1 MKNYRQRVNETIGN
15 NMVNAVPAYLKKQ
28 SKNIHTAHSS
38 YTPSIHSVILTK
50 QQIIFHFL
58 YFNAILYIFYCCLCN
73 ECASVLCVCGWI
85 SFLAQFFPLDFLLIL
100 LDVFFFSF
108 LHFQIDY
115 MSVLCDTK
123 YTYIGVYTLH
133 SVHIIIIDQLSKM
146 KTTWKLF
153 YTMKQLFLFS
163 LLSK

>member
-38 YTPSIHSVILTK
+38 YNPSIHSVILTK

-100 LDVFFFSF
+100 LDVFFFRSCISKSIICQCYVIQSIRI
-108 LHFQIDY
+108 L
-115 MSVLCDTK
+115 V
-123 YTYIGVYTLH
+123 YIHCTVYT
-133 SVHIIIIDQLSKM
+133 
-146 KTTWKLF
+146 
-153 YTMKQLFLFS
+153 
-163 LLSK
+163 